1 MSVTKLPSPERGPGT
16 VPIEDLIGPLNTVVG
31 VLSEHELF
39 ETRRDDPAHPYIVEA
54 RVLASKALEALYEAY
69 SMKQQ

>member
-1 MSVTKLPSPERGPGT
+1 MSVTKLPSPERGPET